1 MAENKMEQVAKLLGQ
16 ELGKWFTVRYYDI
29 NFDCWF
35 IGGTFEVIDAPSF
48 THCFDEQVLY
58 GLITGEAAIVD
69 E

>member
-1 MAENKMEQVAKLLGQ
+1 MAENKMEQVAALLEQ
-16 ELGKWFTVRYYDI
+16 ELGKRFTVDYYGT

-35 IGGTFEVIDAPSF
+35 IGGTFEVIDAPPF

-58 GLITGEAAIVD
+58 GLITGEAVIVD